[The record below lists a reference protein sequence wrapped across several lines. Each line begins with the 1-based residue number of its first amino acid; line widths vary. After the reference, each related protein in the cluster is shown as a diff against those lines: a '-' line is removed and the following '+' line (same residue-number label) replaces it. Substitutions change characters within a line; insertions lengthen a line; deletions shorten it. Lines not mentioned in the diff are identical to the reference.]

1 MKLGKMSLDSQ
12 LLSKFLDQLT
22 KMIRSRKEMISWVEE
37 FIDDIQKQEIAINST
52 KTGAAA
58 LGVVSA
64 IGLFTPF
71 APLAL
76 AGLVASGGAGLA
88 TSIGDFIAN
97 KVKGGNL
104 KEKVDNMKNEDDDL
118 QKLQTK
124 LDEEAV
130 LLAKVR
136 NYCQ

>member
-1 MKLGKMSLDSQ
+1 MSLDWQ
-12 LLSKFLDQLT
+12 LLSKYLDQLT
-22 KMIRSRKEMISWVEE
+22 KMIRSRREMITWVKE
-37 FIDDIQKQEIAINST
+37 FIDDIRNQEIAINST

-64 IGLFTPF
+64 IALFTPF
-71 APLAL
+71 APLAVP
-76 AGLVASGGAGLA
+76 GMVAAGGAGFL
-88 TSIGDFIAN
+88 TTIGDFIAN

-104 KEKVDNMKNEDDDL
+104 KEKVDSMKNEDDDL

-124 LDEEAV
+124 LDEEAL

>member
-1 MKLGKMSLDSQ
+1 MTLDPHLLAKLLGQ
-12 LLSKFLDQLT
+12 LN
-22 KMIRSRKEMISWVEE
+22 KMIRSGKEMITWVKE
-37 FIDDIQKQEIAINST
+37 FIDDIRKQEIAINST

-71 APLAL
+71 APLAMG
-76 AGLVASGGAGLA
+76 GLVAAGGAGLA
-88 TSIGDFIAN
+88 TSIGDLIAN

-118 QKLQTK
+118 RKLLKK
-124 LDEEAV
+124 LDEEAS